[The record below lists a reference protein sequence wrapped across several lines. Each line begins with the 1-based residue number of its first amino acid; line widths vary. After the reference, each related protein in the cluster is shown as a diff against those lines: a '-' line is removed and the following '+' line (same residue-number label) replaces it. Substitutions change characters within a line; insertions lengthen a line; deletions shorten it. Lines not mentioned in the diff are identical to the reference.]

1 MIHKTKFW
9 VILFSAVAIIGA
21 AAFFLLPSM
30 GAAEGVVAR
39 VWLHGEI
46 IEEIEL
52 DTVAV
57 PYEFDVTSELG
68 TNRVRVEHGSIQV
81 VSADCPDQVCVRQG
95 AITGGYVPIACVPH
109 ELVIDIVEPEG
120 QT

>member
-9 VILFSAVAIIGA
+9 VILFSAVAVIGA
-21 AAFFLLPSM
+21 AAFFLLRSM

-95 AITGGYVPIACVPH
+95 P
-109 ELVIDIVEPEG
+109 
-120 QT
+120 

>member
-9 VILFSAVAIIGA
+9 VILFSAVAVIGA
-21 AAFFLLPSM
+21 AAFFLLRSM

-52 DTVAV
+52 DTEV
-57 PYEFDVTSELG
+57 G
-68 TNRVRVEHGSIQV
+68 TNRVRVEHGSILV

-109 ELVIDIVEPEG
+109 
-120 QT
+120 

>member
-1 MIHKTKFW
+1 M
-9 VILFSAVAIIGA
+9 FSAVAVIGA
-21 AAFFLLPSM
+21 AAFFLLRSM

-46 IEEIEL
+46 IQEIEL

-81 VSADCPDQVCVRQG
+81 VSADCPDQVCVEQG
-95 AITGGYVPIACVPH
+95 WISDGTVPIVCLPHGLIIEITGGGEDLDAAT
-109 ELVIDIVEPEG
+109 G
-120 QT
+120 